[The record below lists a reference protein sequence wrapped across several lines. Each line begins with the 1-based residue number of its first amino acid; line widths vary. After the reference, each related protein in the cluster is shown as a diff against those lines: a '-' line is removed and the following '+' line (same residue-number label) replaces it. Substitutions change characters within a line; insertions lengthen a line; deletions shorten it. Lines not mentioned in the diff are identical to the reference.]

1 MTTFRVLL
9 LVMGL
14 LVALTVP
21 AGAIDLGGALEA
33 ALAERSDFMS
43 RNITFH
49 DNDRHRVG
57 GVEGQEL
64 TGGGSDIEFATVEVD
79 GAPMRLALAGTI
91 DLGGPNGGLQIYD
104 LADET
109 DPQLIAVWDCRVSQ
123 GDIQVFTREV
133 DEALRTYVAYGADYS
148 VNKDS
153 TCVTDAAAMGL
164 EMGNSQGAYFA
175 DITDP
180 YNPVTVGYVNIS
192 TGSHNTTVHPSGN
205 YLYNSANGIGASIGQ
220 LDYVDISDLANP
232 VKLGRLNLETGIEN
246 HDITFSADGT
256 RAYVAAINQS
266 LILDTTDPAAPTIL
280 SRIVNASATI
290 HHQADPVTLTHPVL
304 GERTYLVITD
314 EFGGAAGNAVCP
326 GGGLI
331 IYDITGD
338 LEATPV
344 MVGAWFAPQAEVSQ
358 GEGRGSLGILPACTS
373 HVLRF
378 HPDAGIM
385 TIGWYSAGVRV
396 VDISNLIGA
405 SVGVVPG
412 LGDTGSLG
420 DHPALDGLDLTVAT
434 GEVHGLPRARTGR
447 ARPPRCGSCSACCAP
462 TRGRVRSCSAV
473 TRGATRTDLH
483 RRLAYVPGDVTLWP
497 KLSGGEVI
505 DLLGRLRGGWIDP
518 RRDDLIERFDL
529 DPTKKGAPTPRAT
542 GRRSRW
548 LPRWP
553 PTWSCCSSTSRPPG
567 WTR

>member
-1 MTTFRVLL
+1 MMTTFRVLL
-9 LVMGL
+9 LVIGL

-21 AGAIDLGGALEA
+21 AGAIDLGSALGAAVADREVDRQFQSA
-33 ALAERSDFMS
+33 
-43 RNITFH
+43 NVTFH

-57 GVEGQEL
+57 DVDGEQL

-79 GAPMRLALAGTI
+79 GEPVRLALAGTI

-104 LADET
+104 LTDET
-109 DPQLIAVWDCRVSQ
+109 DPQLISVWDCRVSQ

-133 DEALRTYVAYGADYS
+133 DGVTRTYVAYGADYS

-153 TCVTDAAAMGL
+153 TRVTDAEAMGL
-164 EMGNSQGAYFA
+164 DMGNAQGAYFA

-180 YNPVTVGYVNIS
+180 YNPRTVGFVNIG
-192 TGSHNTTVHPSGN
+192 TGSHNTTIHPSGD

-232 VKLGRLNLETGIEN
+232 VKLGRLSLETGLEN
-246 HDITFSADGT
+246 HDITFSADGS

-266 LILDTTDPAAPTIL
+266 LILDTTDPAAPSIL

-331 IYDITGD
+331 IYDITGE
-338 LEATPV
+338 LELAPV
-344 MVGAWFAPQAEVSQ
+344 FVGAWFIPQAEVNQ
-358 GEGRGSLGILPACTS
+358 GDGRGSLGILPACTS

-396 VDISNLIGA
+396 VDISDLIGA
-405 SVGVVPG
+405 SVGIIPG
-412 LGDTGSLG
+412 LGDTGSLTG
-420 DHPALDGLDLTVAT
+420 QGMAEIGYFTFDDSNSWAVKTPEIREDGSFMMYSNDLQRGLDTFEFAGTDDRQPTDPGTWLTPA
-434 GEVHGLPRARTGR
+434 EYARYKAPINRALAGPSTDGAWCTLR
-447 ARPPRCGSCSACCAP
+447 A
-462 TRGRVRSCSAV
+462 
-473 TRGATRTDLH
+473 LN
-483 RRLAYVPGDVTLWP
+483 
-497 KLSGGEVI
+497 
-505 DLLGRLRGGWIDP
+505 
-518 RRDDLIERFDL
+518 
-529 DPTKKGAPTPRAT
+529 
-542 GRRSRW
+542 
-548 LPRWP
+548 
-553 PTWSCCSSTSRPPG
+553 
-567 WTR
+567 